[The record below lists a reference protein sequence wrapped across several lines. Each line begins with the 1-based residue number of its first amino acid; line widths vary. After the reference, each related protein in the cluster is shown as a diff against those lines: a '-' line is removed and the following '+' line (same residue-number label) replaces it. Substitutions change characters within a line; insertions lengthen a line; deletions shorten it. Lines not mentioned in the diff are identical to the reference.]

1 MYPAGIFFLLFGF
14 VMVKFITCYSDGTLL
29 TDECQGMNINHDGTA
44 AQTTE
49 SPFTVTPEQRT
60 FTDSEVGHDFDVTL
74 SGTAGNK
81 FMGFMLEARK
91 CETCPP
97 AGTFSLTDPSK
108 TVLLTCDGQNGR
120 AVSHADNLDKNNIA
134 VKWRCPEAGTF
145 FFRAAI
151 TKTYDVFWL
160 RKSIILTTAAPRT
173 TPAAKNITIKSTA
186 IPTAST
192 TKVITTVTA
201 PRTTLTTKNI
211 SANTTKVFPT
221 VTAPRTTLTTKNIS
235 ANTTTVITTVTPTPP
250 PTCLKYVICVLAL
263 LLLSRLC
270 FLGGSSFLVIIRP
283 VFKLVIITGSFFELA
298 FKFIAV
304 VLVVIRAKTCDGLE
318 ITFTALTV
326 TAMVLSL
333 LHTITISLYREPSQT
348 KLRKCWL
355 CAVMVVD
362 LLNTSIT
369 SAAIFVGLW
378 CFQGRWLTILMGVY
392 VIWEILFYLT
402 SFSCDQLEKCQIKR
416 NLRGLQNRGRKI
428 CRWIIFFVYS
438 LLNIFFTIALIIG
451 VCLTRMVKCL

>member
-1 MYPAGIFFLLFGF
+1 MYPAGIFFHLFGF

-29 TDECQGMNINHDGTA
+29 DTECQGMNVNHGAA

-60 FTDSEVGHDFDVTL
+60 FIDSEVGHDFDVTL
-74 SGTAGNK
+74 SGTAGNT

-97 AGTFSLTDPSK
+97 AGTFGLTDPSK

-186 IPTAST
+186 IPTATT
-192 TKVITTVTA
+192 TK
-201 PRTTLTTKNI
+201 
-211 SANTTKVFPT
+211 
-221 VTAPRTTLTTKNIS
+221 
-235 ANTTTVITTVTPTPP
+235 VITTVTPTPP

-333 LHTITISLYREPSQT
+333 LHTITISIYREPSQT

-416 NLRGLQNRGRKI
+416 NLRGLQNQGRKI

>member
-1 MYPAGIFFLLFGF
+1 MYPAGIFFHLFGF

-29 TDECQGMNINHDGTA
+29 DTECQGMNVNHGAA

-60 FTDSEVGHDFDVTL
+60 FIDSEVGHDFDVTL
-74 SGTAGNK
+74 SGTAGNT

-97 AGTFSLTDPSK
+97 AGTFGLTDPSK

-186 IPTAST
+186 IPTATT

-333 LHTITISLYREPSQT
+333 LHTITISIYREPSQT

-416 NLRGLQNRGRKI
+416 NLRGLQNQGRKI